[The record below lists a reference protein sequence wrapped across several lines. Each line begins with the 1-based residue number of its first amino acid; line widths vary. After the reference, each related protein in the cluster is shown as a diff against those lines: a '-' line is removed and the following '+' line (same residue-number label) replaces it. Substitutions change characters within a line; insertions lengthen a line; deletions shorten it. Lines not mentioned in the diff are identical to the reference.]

1 MARMKLTKR
10 SFPFTPRFL
19 PSPLFAPFD
28 DYGELGTRTRQLFD
42 EVFGKELAAQP
53 QGWAPAVNVAETKDE
68 FTVTAELPGMK
79 AADVSVDFIEG
90 MLTIRGEKVDEHTD
104 TGEKEDD
111 RTYYMWERR
120 FGSFQRTLPFPGGI
134 DDQKIV
140 ADFKDGVLTVHLPKA
155 EEAKPKRQT
164 IPIAA
169 K

>member
-1 MARMKLTKR
+1 MF
-10 SFPFTPRFL
+10 S
-19 PSPLFAPFD
+19 PFD

-42 EVFGKELAAQP
+42 EVFGKEFVAQP

-68 FTVTAELPGMK
+68 FSVTAELPGMQ
-79 AADVSVDFIEG
+79 AADVSVDFTDG
-90 MLTIRGEKVDEHTD
+90 MLTIRGEKVDEHT
-104 TGEKEDD
+104 EKEDD

-155 EEAKPKRQT
+155 EEVKPKRQT

>member
-1 MARMKLTKR
+1 MSRMKLTKR

-19 PSPLFAPFD
+19 PSPMFAPFD
-28 DYGELGTRTRQLFD
+28 DYGELGARTRQLFD
-42 EVFGKELAAQP
+42 EVFGKDFAGPA

-68 FTVTAELPGMK
+68 FAVTAELPGMK
-79 AADVSVDFIEG
+79 AADVSVDFTEG
-90 MLTIRGEKVDEHTD
+90 MLTIRGEKVDEHT
-104 TGEKEDD
+104 EKEDD

-140 ADFKDGVLTVHLPKA
+140 ADFTDGVLTVHLPKA
-155 EEAKPKRQT
+155 EEVKPKRQT
-164 IPIAA
+164 IPITA

>member
-1 MARMKLTKR
+1 MSRMKLTRR

-19 PSPLFAPFD
+19 PSPMFAPFD
-28 DYGELGTRTRQLFD
+28 DYGELGARTRQLFD
-42 EVFGKELAAQP
+42 EVFGKEFPAQA

-79 AADVSVDFIEG
+79 AADVSVDFTDG
-90 MLTIRGEKVDEHTD
+90 MLTIRGEKVDEHT
-104 TGEKEDD
+104 EKEDD

-140 ADFKDGVLTVHLPKA
+140 ADFKDGVLAVHLPKA
-155 EEAKPKRQT
+155 EEVKPKRQT